1 MNDLLLRALRGE
13 SARRRPLWIMRQ
25 AGRYLPEYRALRA
38 ERSFE
43 ELCATPELAAEVTL
57 QPIARF
63 GFDAAIIFADLVSP
77 LAALGHPFRFA
88 PGPVCDAP
96 ANDEASILRLPLP
109 EGAEIAPEV
118 AAALR
123 IVKRELAGRAT
134 PLGFGGAPWSLA
146 AYLVEG
152 KHAPGFPTLR
162 RLAFSRPDLLGALLA
177 KLARVVARYLIA
189 QRDAGADAVQIF
201 DTWAGLLSLDDWARL
216 VRPHLLSLLE
226 ELGRAGVPRILFLQ
240 DAPHL
245 APAYAELP
253 CEALALDWRED
264 LARWRAALG
273 GTKALQ
279 GNLDPA
285 LLLAGPEA
293 TAAAARRLLDRT
305 PARGHI
311 VNLGHGVLPETPLA
325 SVEALV
331 RVVREE
337 EPSR

>member
-25 AGRYLPEYRALRA
+25 AGRYLPEYRTLRA
-38 ERSFE
+38 AHSFE
-43 ELCATPELAAEVTL
+43 ELCGTPELAAEVTL

-63 GFDAAIIFADLVSP
+63 GFDAAIVFADLVSP

-96 ANDEASILRLPLP
+96 ANDEASTLRLPLP
-109 EGAEIAPEV
+109 EAGEIAPEV

-123 IVKRELAGRAT
+123 IVKGELAGRAAL
-134 PLGFGGAPWSLA
+134 LGFGGAPWSLA

-201 DTWAGLLSLDDWARL
+201 DTWAGLLSLDDWTRL